1 MSHTMK
7 TLRATLACAALAAA
21 ACSKPPAAPAGPP
34 PAPVRTVTPTVADV
48 PVHRDYPGITM
59 SVRTVDVI
67 PRVAGWIDAQ
77 GFANGQD
84 VTDGQM
90 LYVIDPRPYE
100 VAVEKA
106 KADVAIVQAEL
117 RNASDMVARN
127 RPLVEVSAISQQEF
141 DRLIANERVATANL
155 AAKRALLDQANLDL
169 SFTRVASPADGQA
182 SATNIYP
189 GTYVTPQQVL
199 VTVRQMDPMWV
210 EFQPVDLD
218 IPALRRML
226 KDGDASTVAS
236 LPGGGWSRNGKVVFL
251 DNTVN
256 RDTATIRTRL
266 EVPNAD
272 RLMAPGAYVNVRL
285 EVDRLEGAV
294 TVPEQAIV
302 YQTAA
307 ATLWTVDGEGKA
319 RQKVVKTGPRGGAG
333 IVITEGIG
341 AADQVVVEG
350 MQKLY
355 DGAQTVSP
363 EAMRAAVEAQM
374 QERMDKAAR

>member
-155 AAKRALLDQANLDL
+155 AARRALLDQANLDL

-226 KDGDASTVAS
+226 KDGDASTVAT

-363 EAMRAAVEAQM
+363 EAMRAAVEAQV

>member
-210 EFQPVDLD
+210 EFQPVDMD

-226 KDGDASTVAS
+226 KDGDASTVAT

>member
-34 PAPVRTVTPTVADV
+34 PAPVRTVMPTVADV

-127 RPLVEVSAISQQEF
+127 RPLVVVSAISQQEF

-155 AAKRALLDQANLDL
+155 AARRALLDQANLDL

-210 EFQPVDLD
+210 EFQPVDMD

>member
-226 KDGDASTVAS
+226 RDGDASTVAS

-363 EAMRAAVEAQM
+363 EAMRAAVEAQV

>member
-169 SFTRVASPADGQA
+169 SFTRVESPADGQA

-226 KDGDASTVAS
+226 RDGDASTVAS

-363 EAMRAAVEAQM
+363 EAMRAAVEAQV

>member
-210 EFQPVDLD
+210 EFQPVDMD

-226 KDGDASTVAS
+226 KDGDASTVAT

-333 IVITEGIG
+333 IVITEGVG
-341 AADQVVVEG
+341 AAEQVVVEG

-363 EAMRAAVEAQM
+363 EAMRAAVEAQV

>member
-210 EFQPVDLD
+210 EFQPVDMD

>member
-1 MSHTMK
+1 MDSTMK

-155 AAKRALLDQANLDL
+155 AARRALLDQANLDL

-226 KDGDASTVAS
+226 RDGDASTVAS

>member
-155 AAKRALLDQANLDL
+155 AARRALLDQANLDL

-363 EAMRAAVEAQM
+363 EAMRAAVEAQV

>member
-1 MSHTMK
+1 
-7 TLRATLACAALAAA
+7 
-21 ACSKPPAAPAGPP
+21 
-34 PAPVRTVTPTVADV
+34 
-48 PVHRDYPGITM
+48 
-59 SVRTVDVI
+59 
-67 PRVAGWIDAQ
+67 
-77 GFANGQD
+77 
-84 VTDGQM
+84 
-90 LYVIDPRPYE
+90 
-100 VAVEKA
+100 
-106 KADVAIVQAEL
+106 
-117 RNASDMVARN
+117 MVARN

-210 EFQPVDLD
+210 EFQPVDMD

-363 EAMRAAVEAQM
+363 EAMRAAVEAQV

>member
-48 PVHRDYPGITM
+48 PVHRDSPGITM

-210 EFQPVDLD
+210 EFQPVDMD

-333 IVITEGIG
+333 IVITEGVG

-363 EAMRAAVEAQM
+363 EAMRAAVEAQV

>member
-210 EFQPVDLD
+210 EFQPVDMD

-272 RLMAPGAYVNVRL
+272 RQMAPGAYVNVRL

-363 EAMRAAVEAQM
+363 EAMRAAVEAQV

>member
-333 IVITEGIG
+333 IVITEGVG
-341 AADQVVVEG
+341 AAEQVVVEG

>member
-155 AAKRALLDQANLDL
+155 AARRALLDQANLDL

-210 EFQPVDLD
+210 EFQPVDMD

>member
-155 AAKRALLDQANLDL
+155 AARRALLDQANLDL

-333 IVITEGIG
+333 IVITEGVG

>member
-210 EFQPVDLD
+210 EFQPVDMD

-363 EAMRAAVEAQM
+363 EAMRAAVEAQV

>member
-155 AAKRALLDQANLDL
+155 AARRALLDQANLDL